1 MNNNTLHK
9 YFINE
14 KKLANTKKKF
24 NEIEKCYF
32 KTFYNSERDKNL
44 EIVKKYQKYIK
55 NKNFISYNV
64 IITRN
69 IESLLKKISIQDYIF
84 ISNKDG
90 FDYFNKLYKNYL
102 KSKNNIFFENIKS
115 KKKLKSVIKLV
126 VEQKK
131 NLICIGGGQVTD
143 IAKFIAF
150 KTKVKLITIPTI
162 LATHVY
168 ASPKIHA
175 LKPIK
180 QFGYKL
186 TIDGHPSNLSII
198 DLNIIEKKFKE
209 DKRFIY
215 SGMGDLM
222 AFYNSK
228 LDWFLSKDFK
238 KGEKNFLLKSIK
250 KVEDILENINIKK
263 PINHWIKEYI
273 FAQVLLCNITD
284 WSGSAPASGTEHFF
298 ANLYEKKFPGKI
310 LHGELVALGTL
321 IFRCLRGS
329 NYRKIDNLMKK
340 FKIKNSIKQSQIT
353 KSRIIQILL
362 LCKKEGQRKKRY
374 SILNEKKFS
383 RNDFTN
389 LIDHMLKEKLI
400 VLK

>member
-1 MNNNTLHK
+1 MGIH
-9 YFINE
+9 F
-14 KKLANTKKKF
+14 
-24 NEIEKCYF
+24 
-32 KTFYNSERDKNL
+32 R
-44 EIVKKYQKYIK
+44 V
-55 NKNFISYNV
+55 
-64 IITRN
+64 
-69 IESLLKKISIQDYIF
+69 LLFS
-84 ISNKDG
+84 
-90 FDYFNKLYKNYL
+90 
-102 KSKNNIFFENIKS
+102 
-115 KKKLKSVIKLV
+115 

-186 TIDGHPSNLSII
+186 TIDGHSSNLSII

-250 KVEDILENINIKK
+250 KVEDILENINI
-263 PINHWIKEYI
+263 
-273 FAQVLLCNITD
+273 
-284 WSGSAPASGTEHFF
+284 
-298 ANLYEKKFPGKI
+298 FP
-310 LHGELVALGTL
+310 
-321 IFRCLRGS
+321 LR
-329 NYRKIDNLMKK
+329 
-340 FKIKNSIKQSQIT
+340 T
-353 KSRIIQILL
+353 
-362 LCKKEGQRKKRY
+362 
-374 SILNEKKFS
+374 
-383 RNDFTN
+383 
-389 LIDHMLKEKLI
+389 
-400 VLK
+400 